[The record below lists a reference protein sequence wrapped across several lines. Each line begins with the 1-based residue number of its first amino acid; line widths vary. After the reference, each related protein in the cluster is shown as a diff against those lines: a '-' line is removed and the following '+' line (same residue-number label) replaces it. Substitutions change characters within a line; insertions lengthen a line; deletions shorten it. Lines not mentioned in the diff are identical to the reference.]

1 MGLTPSDLLTV
12 TLVVTFAVALGA
24 AVYFRLLGWHKSRS
38 PRLRLLTGT
47 RSQHAAIV
55 LAVRPVVR
63 ELIPGLE
70 AAGLEI
76 GSIALLPTLAGSAG
90 EPLQAQVEQVN
101 GTRSFIIRLAH
112 MVGGTLRRPE
122 EVAGALAEELL
133 SLYRDAA
140 AVTIVRQTPA
150 AIPAT
155 ILVAAERVA
164 ARKDGRSGVVPQ
176 PRAAAKEESEGNVVA
191 FRPNPLG
198 TSTNGHAS

>member
-12 TLVVTFAVALGA
+12 TLVVTFAVAIGV
-24 AVYFRLLGWHKSRS
+24 AVYSRLLSWHRSRS

-140 AVTIVRQTPA
+140 AVTIVRQTPG

-164 ARKDGRSGVVPQ
+164 ARRDGRSGVVPQ
-176 PRAAAKEESEGNVVA
+176 PRAAANEESEGNVVKFPA
-191 FRPNPLG
+191 NPLG
-198 TSTNGHAS
+198 TSTNGHAN

>member
-1 MGLTPSDLLTV
+1 MGMTPSDLLTV
-12 TLVVTFAVALGA
+12 TLVVTFAVAIGV
-24 AVYFRLLGWHKSRS
+24 AVYSRLLSWHRSRS

-133 SLYRDAA
+133 YLYHEAA
-140 AVTIVRQTPA
+140 AVTIVRQTPSVA
-150 AIPAT
+150 SLAVPAQNGIPRKPGGRNGLAT
-155 ILVAAERVA
+155 LPHPVAQNEAEETI
-164 ARKDGRSGVVPQ
+164 VPFK
-176 PRAAAKEESEGNVVA
+176 AS
-191 FRPNPLG
+191 PLG
-198 TSTNGHAS
+198 SRNNNQSS

>member
-12 TLVVTFAVALGA
+12 TLVVTFAVAIGV
-24 AVYFRLLGWHKSRS
+24 AVYSRLLSWHRSRS

-90 EPLQAQVEQVN
+90 EAQVEQVN

>member
-12 TLVVTFAVALGA
+12 TLVVTFAVAIGV
-24 AVYFRLLGWHKSRS
+24 AVYSRLLSWHRSRS
-38 PRLRLLTGT
+38 PRLRT

-198 TSTNGHAS
+198 TSTNGHAN